1 MLPLN
6 TKEREYEM
14 KKFILLVIALFGSGV
29 ARAEVPPCNL
39 HGDSWQ
45 VWRQVG
51 QNEVEYKEVAIPFEV
66 EILKG
71 SGRVTCILNPQEGVS
86 LVVAR
91 GFNPEVEHYG
101 LNSDPG
107 RLSWVKVGNA
117 SYPILSKYS
126 LTVVPA
132 PETKAY
138 YLPQEQTQIIP
149 QPQTRYY
156 VPEKE
161 EQVIE
166 SSCGWVCGGLIATA
180 IWGVIYLLT
189 NKNKSNP
196 PPPPPPAVTTGGA
209 Y

>member
-1 MLPLN
+1 MNKLIVL
-6 TKEREYEM
+6 
-14 KKFILLVIALFGSGV
+14 FVALLGSGV

-71 SGRVTCILNPQEGVS
+71 SGRVTCILNPQNGVS
-86 LVVAR
+86 LVIAR

-107 RLSWVKVGNA
+107 RLSWVKVGSA
-117 SYPILSKYS
+117 SYPILSKYN

-149 QPQTRYY
+149 QPY

-161 EQVIE
+161 EQVVE
-166 SSCGWVCGGLIATA
+166 SSCGGWCVAGWTLFGFFVGYEI
-180 IWGVIYLLT
+180 
-189 NKNKSNP
+189 NKNQNKSNP